1 MKTIEIVCHIED
13 SKPKS
18 PCLVPCVTTE
28 DRLENAGMEWISIQ
42 ELISSWKQRA
52 LHETFYYGECTT
64 DILKNIDI
72 IVEFLSVFHEYI
84 ARSCGAGNYELQKI
98 IVTESITIIREFLET
113 IITKSIA
120 LPSQYFI
127 KISEQFLPLLDDS
140 SMWEMADLI
149 IRSATNSTL
158 NITSYT
164 DNCEVL
170 SYEFVEKLVFTES
183 IFDKLTC
190 PFAVEHEV
198 MKLFGHLLFSREKEY
213 MTPREIKEVVRNELL
228 FRRMAVHPRICH
240 LCFNILTKLVIES
253 PDWRILR
260 LIGYIIQPIFEND
273 LRNGYSSF
281 AEYLPQP
288 FMELVSNLT
297 NYISGAHEFSMI
309 NSCIKQFLLSQS
321 LSDVRMCRKQV
332 WILLM
337 SFPKW
342 HYWIIEVI
350 FDELLFPEISEL
362 EEPIHYLAWLMCPR
376 DDNTIITLTNTIV
389 DIIIS
394 VRECLSASQNRNER
408 ILLCLEQYQPIFT
421 NQMILVDIVL
431 GLWPITNSLDLMK
444 KLNDG
449 VNLTILTLILDY
461 FYETQVTENNPEMKD
476 FLNSLQEIYKKHI
489 DSQPENRYS
498 SLVHGQRIVILPE
511 FTLESG
517 YTLHRVPVA
526 YKTWGKLNTD
536 RDNVM
541 VICHALTGSA
551 DVQDWWGPLIGKG
564 RAFDPTKYFIFC
576 GNVLGSPYGTASPVT
591 TNPNT
596 GNIYGP
602 EFPLTTPR
610 DDTIVPI
617 ATSARH
623 SAWCISWSE
632 AQRQSIYNDGFYQ
645 LNEQPVTGLAA
656 ARMSAL
662 LTYRSRNSFESRFG
676 RKYQDLNIQ
685 TVNDYPFA
693 KPKTPAENAL
703 FLHNDG
709 HRSNSNN
716 GNYFNSRNQKDN
728 DNTTLKQTNDQVN
741 DDIESLDNDK
751 WIQENNNEHSTAAV
765 PHVFSAQSYLR
776 YQGDKFVKRFDAN
789 CYISLT
795 RKMDAH
801 DVTKGRGELR
811 EVLSSI
817 KQPTC
822 IIGVESDG
830 LFTISEQ
837 YELAEF
843 IPNSEMITIKSPDGH
858 DGFLLEFDQINRHIL
873 RFTRT
878 HLSEIFEGELDENNI
893 KNGINE
899 MLVATKSSLF
909 GEAEVDDM
917 MKW

>member
-72 IVEFLSVFHEYI
+72 IVEFLSVFHEQQLVGCKTAQECVTKFPKGGQLLTDLAKNRILVLHSETCRLVVKCILEYSKCVTGFTDSLTDSNYQSKNWCLNKINSLFFRHNPSYNRDNASEYI

-149 IRSATNSTL
+149 IRSATNSSL

-183 IFDKLTC
+183 IFDKLSIEAKSGLWATC

-228 FRRMAVHPRICH
+228 FRRMVVHPRICH

-281 AEYLPQP
+281 EEYLPQP

-408 ILLCLEQYQPIFT
+408 ILLCLERYQPIFT

-444 KLNDG
+444 KL
-449 VNLTILTLILDY
+449 VR
-461 FYETQVTENNPEMKD
+461 F
-476 FLNSLQEIYKKHI
+476 
-489 DSQPENRYS
+489 
-498 SLVHGQRIVILPE
+498 
-511 FTLESG
+511 
-517 YTLHRVPVA
+517 
-526 YKTWGKLNTD
+526 
-536 RDNVM
+536 
-541 VICHALTGSA
+541 
-551 DVQDWWGPLIGKG
+551 
-564 RAFDPTKYFIFC
+564 
-576 GNVLGSPYGTASPVT
+576 
-591 TNPNT
+591 
-596 GNIYGP
+596 
-602 EFPLTTPR
+602 
-610 DDTIVPI
+610 
-617 ATSARH
+617 
-623 SAWCISWSE
+623 
-632 AQRQSIYNDGFYQ
+632 
-645 LNEQPVTGLAA
+645 
-656 ARMSAL
+656 
-662 LTYRSRNSFESRFG
+662 SR
-676 RKYQDLNIQ
+676 
-685 TVNDYPFA
+685 
-693 KPKTPAENAL
+693 
-703 FLHNDG
+703 
-709 HRSNSNN
+709 
-716 GNYFNSRNQKDN
+716 
-728 DNTTLKQTNDQVN
+728 
-741 DDIESLDNDK
+741 
-751 WIQENNNEHSTAAV
+751 
-765 PHVFSAQSYLR
+765 
-776 YQGDKFVKRFDAN
+776 
-789 CYISLT
+789 
-795 RKMDAH
+795 
-801 DVTKGRGELR
+801 
-811 EVLSSI
+811 
-817 KQPTC
+817 
-822 IIGVESDG
+822 
-830 LFTISEQ
+830 
-837 YELAEF
+837 
-843 IPNSEMITIKSPDGH
+843 
-858 DGFLLEFDQINRHIL
+858 
-873 RFTRT
+873 
-878 HLSEIFEGELDENNI
+878 
-893 KNGINE
+893 
-899 MLVATKSSLF
+899 
-909 GEAEVDDM
+909 
-917 MKW
+917 